1 MSSTKYKSF
10 EVDISDHV
18 ANLVLSRPDELNT
31 MSRDFWVELG
41 DVLEEIN
48 KNSEVRVVVMSSTG
62 KHFCAGMDLSAFSNG
77 VDNIPDEKKPDHARI
92 GEAVYRVA
100 KELQGYIT
108 SLEKIRVPVIAAIH
122 GGCIGGAVDLV
133 TACDIR
139 LASKDAFF
147 CIQEINI
154 GMAADVGTL
163 QRLPKIIPDSKMREM
178 AYTGRRM
185 YADEAKETGLVSDT
199 YESQEEMLAAANEL
213 AKVIA
218 SKSPVAIY
226 GLKAV
231 MNHSRDHSVSEGL
244 EYNALWSGAMLSQ
257 KDMTEAITA
266 NMEKRDA
273 SFNDLVEV
281 KKFNGSDS
289 LAFLKKTGV
298 VAVDLALEYL

>member
-1 MSSTKYKSF
+1 MADKKYKCFQINVTNHIAS
-10 EVDISDHV
+10 
-18 ANLVLSRPDELNT
+18 LVLSRPDELNT

-48 KNSEVRVVVMSSTG
+48 KDSDIRVVVMSSTG
-62 KHFCAGMDLSAFSNG
+62 KHFCAGMDLNAFSNG
-77 VDNIPDEKKPDHARI
+77 VDNIPDDKKPDNARI

-100 KELQGYIT
+100 KELQGYIST
-108 SLEKIRVPVIAAIH
+108 LEKIRVPVIAAIH

-139 LASKDAFF
+139 LASSDAFF

-185 YADEAKETGLVSDT
+185 YADEAKDTGLVSDT
-199 YESQEEMLAAANEL
+199 YESQEKMLEAANNL
-213 AKVIA
+213 AKEIA

-231 MNHSRDHSVSEGL
+231 MNYSRDHSVKDSL

-257 KDMTEAITA
+257 KDMTEAMTA
-266 NMEKRDA
+266 NMEKREA
-273 SFNDLVEV
+273 EFNKMVDV
-281 KKFNGSDS
+281 KKFNESES
-289 LAFLKKTGV
+289 
-298 VAVDLALEYL
+298 

>member
-231 MNHSRDHSVSEGL
+231 MNYSRDHSVREGL

-281 KKFNGSDS
+281 KKFNESDS
-289 LAFLKKTGV
+289 
-298 VAVDLALEYL
+298 

>member
-1 MSSTKYKSF
+1 MVDKKYKCFQVS
-10 EVDISDHV
+10 VSNHV

-48 KNSEVRVVVMSSTG
+48 RNSDIRVVVMSSTG
-62 KHFCAGMDLSAFSNG
+62 KHFCAGMDLNAFSNG
-77 VDNIPDEKKPDHARI
+77 VDNIPDDKKPDDARI
-92 GEAVYRVA
+92 GAAVYRVA
-100 KELQGYIT
+100 KELQEYIST
-108 SLEKIRVPVIAAIH
+108 LEKIRVPVIAAIQ

-139 LASKDAFF
+139 LASNDAFF

-163 QRLPKIIPDSKMREM
+163 QRLPRIIPDSKMREM

-185 YADEAKETGLVSDT
+185 YAEEAKDTGLVSDIF
-199 YESQEEMLAAANEL
+199 ESQEKLLEAANKL
-213 AKVIA
+213 ASEIA

-231 MNHSRDHSVSEGL
+231 MNYSRDHTVSESL

-257 KDMTEAITA
+257 KDMAEAMTA
-266 NMEKRDA
+266 NIEKREA
-273 SFNDLVEV
+273 SFNKLVDV
-281 KKFNGSDS
+281 KKFNESDS
-289 LAFLKKTGV
+289 
-298 VAVDLALEYL
+298 

>member
-1 MSSTKYKSF
+1 MGIAKYKSF
-10 EVDISDHV
+10 TVEVADHV
-18 ANLVLSRPDELNT
+18 ASLVLSRPDELNT

-41 DVLEEIN
+41 EVLEEIN
-48 KNSEVRVVVMSSTG
+48 NNSEVRVVIMSSTG

-77 VDNIPDEKKPDHARI
+77 VDNIPDGEKPDHARI

-100 KELQGYIT
+100 KELQGYIS
-108 SLEKIRVPVIAAIH
+108 SLEKIRVPVIAAIQ

-231 MNHSRDHSVSEGL
+231 MNYSRDHSVSEGL

-273 SFNDLVEV
+273 TFNDLVEV
-281 KKFNGSDS
+281 KKFNESDS
-289 LAFLKKTGV
+289 
-298 VAVDLALEYL
+298 

>member
-1 MSSTKYKSF
+1 MSNTKYKSF
-10 EVDISDHV
+10 TIDVSDHV

-31 MSRDFWVELG
+31 MTRDFWVELG

-48 KNSEVRVVVMSSTG
+48 NNAEVRVVVMSSTG

-77 VDNIPDEKKPDHARI
+77 VDNIPDGKKPDHARI

-100 KELQGYIT
+100 KELQGYIST
-108 SLEKIRVPVIAAIH
+108 LEKIRVPVIAAIQ

-199 YESQEEMLAAANEL
+199 YETQEKMLAAANEL

-231 MNHSRDHSVSEGL
+231 MNYSRDHSVNEGL

-266 NMEKRDA
+266 NIEKRDA

-281 KKFNGSDS
+281 KKFNESDS
-289 LAFLKKTGV
+289 
-298 VAVDLALEYL
+298 

>member
-1 MSSTKYKSF
+1 MSKSKYKCF
-10 EVDISDHV
+10 QVDIENHI
-18 ANLVLSRPDELNT
+18 ANLVLSRPNDLNT

-62 KHFCAGMDLSAFSNG
+62 KHFCAGMDLNAFSNG
-77 VDNIPDEKKPDHARI
+77 VDNIPDDKKPDHARI

-100 KELQGYIT
+100 KELQEYIST
-108 SLEKIRVPVIAAIH
+108 LEKIRVPVIAAIH

-139 LASKDAFF
+139 LASDDAFF

-185 YADEAKETGLVSDT
+185 YAGEAKETGLVSDT
-199 YESQEEMLAAANEL
+199 YKSQEDMLKAANSL
-213 AKVIA
+213 AKEIA

-231 MNHSRDHSVSEGL
+231 MNYSRDHSVSESL

-257 KDMTEAITA
+257 KDMTEAMTA
-266 NMEKRDA
+266 NIEKRDA
-273 SFNDLVEV
+273 SFNDLIDV
-281 KKFNGSDS
+281 KKFNETDS
-289 LAFLKKTGV
+289 
-298 VAVDLALEYL
+298 

>member
-1 MSSTKYKSF
+1 MSKKEFSCFKLDVKN
-10 EVDISDHV
+10 HV
-18 ANLVLSRPDELNT
+18 GNLVLSRPDELNT

-41 DVLEEIN
+41 EVLDVIN
-48 KNSEVRVVVMSSTG
+48 RDSDIRVVVMSSTG
-62 KHFCAGMDLSAFSNG
+62 KHFCAGMDLNAFTNG

-100 KELQGYIT
+100 KELQEYIST
-108 SLEKIRVPVIAAIH
+108 LEKIRVPVIAAIH
-122 GGCIGGAVDLV
+122 GGCIGGAVDMV

-139 LASKDAFF
+139 LASDNAFF

-185 YADEAKETGLVSDT
+185 YAEEAKEAGLVSGT
-199 YESQEEMLAAANEL
+199 YGSQEELLEAANKL
-213 AKVIA
+213 ASEIA

-231 MNHSRDHSVSEGL
+231 MNYSRDHNVNDSL

-257 KDMTEAITA
+257 KDMTEQMTA

-273 SFNDLVEV
+273 SFNELVEV
-281 KKFNGSDS
+281 KKFNESNS
-289 LAFLKKTGV
+289 
-298 VAVDLALEYL
+298 

>member
-1 MSSTKYKSF
+1 MNNTKYKSF
-10 EVDISDHV
+10 KVGISDHV
-18 ANLVLSRPDELNT
+18 ANLILSRPDELNT

-100 KELQGYIT
+100 KELQGYIS
-108 SLEKIRVPVIAAIH
+108 SLEKIRVPVIAAIQ

-185 YADEAKETGLVSDT
+185 YADEARETGLVSDT

-231 MNHSRDHSVSEGL
+231 MNYSRDHSVSEGL

-281 KKFNGSDS
+281 KKFNESDS
-289 LAFLKKTGV
+289 
-298 VAVDLALEYL
+298 

>member
-31 MSRDFWVELG
+31 MSRDFWVELD

-154 GMAADVGTL
+154 GMAADAGTL

-231 MNHSRDHSVSEGL
+231 MNYSRDHSVSEGL

-281 KKFNGSDS
+281 KKFNESDS
-289 LAFLKKTGV
+289 
-298 VAVDLALEYL
+298 

>member
-10 EVDISDHV
+10 KVDISDHV

-139 LASKDAFF
+139 LASMDAFF

-231 MNHSRDHSVSEGL
+231 MNYSRDHSVSEGL

-281 KKFNGSDS
+281 KKFNESDS
-289 LAFLKKTGV
+289 
-298 VAVDLALEYL
+298 

>member
-1 MSSTKYKSF
+1 MSNKTYTCFKLS
-10 EVDISDHV
+10 VSDHV

-48 KNSEVRVVVMSSTG
+48 RDSDIRVVVMSSTG
-62 KHFCAGMDLSAFSNG
+62 KHFCAGMDLNAFSNG
-77 VDNIPDEKKPDHARI
+77 VDNIPDGEKPDHARI

-100 KELQGYIT
+100 KELQEYIS

-139 LASKDAFF
+139 LASNDAFF

-185 YADEAKETGLVSDT
+185 YSDEAKDAGLVSDI
-199 YESQEEMLAAANEL
+199 YETQEKMLEAANKL
-213 AKVIA
+213 AKEIA
-218 SKSPVAIY
+218 SKSPIAIY

-231 MNHSRDHSVSEGL
+231 MNYSRDHTVEDSL

-257 KDMTEAITA
+257 KDMTEAMTA
-266 NMEKRDA
+266 NMEKRKGE
-273 SFNDLVEV
+273 FNKMVDV
-281 KKFNGSDS
+281 KKFNESDS
-289 LAFLKKTGV
+289 
-298 VAVDLALEYL
+298 

>member
-1 MSSTKYKSF
+1 MSNKEFNCFKLDV
-10 EVDISDHV
+10 ENHIG
-18 ANLVLSRPDELNT
+18 NLVLSRPDELNT

-41 DVLEEIN
+41 EVLEVIN
-48 KNSEVRVVVMSSTG
+48 RDSDIRVVVMSSTG

-100 KELQGYIT
+100 KELQEYIST
-108 SLEKIRVPVIAAIH
+108 LEKIRVPVIAAIH
-122 GGCIGGAVDLV
+122 GGCIGGAVDMV

-139 LASKDAFF
+139 LASNDAFF

-185 YADEAKETGLVSDT
+185 YAEEAKEAGLVSGT
-199 YESQEEMLAAANEL
+199 YGSQEELLEAANKL
-213 AKVIA
+213 AREIA

-231 MNHSRDHSVSEGL
+231 MNYSRDHNVNDSL

-257 KDMTEAITA
+257 KDMTEQMTA

-273 SFNDLVEV
+273 SFNELVEV
-281 KKFNGSDS
+281 KKFNESNS
-289 LAFLKKTGV
+289 
-298 VAVDLALEYL
+298 

>member
-1 MSSTKYKSF
+1 MADKEYKCF
-10 EVDISDHV
+10 QINVTNHV
-18 ANLVLSRPDELNT
+18 ASLVLSRPDELNT

-48 KNSEVRVVVMSSTG
+48 RNSDIRVVVMSSTG
-62 KHFCAGMDLSAFSNG
+62 KHFCAGMDLNAFANG
-77 VDNIPDEKKPDHARI
+77 VDNIPDDKKPDDARI

-100 KELQGYIT
+100 KELQEYIST
-108 SLEKIRVPVIAAIH
+108 LEKIRVPVIAAIQ
-122 GGCIGGAVDLV
+122 GGCVGGAVDLV

-139 LASKDAFF
+139 LASSDAFF

-163 QRLPKIIPDSKMREM
+163 QRLPRIIPDSKMREM

-185 YADEAKETGLVSDT
+185 YAEEAKDTGLVSDT
-199 YESQEEMLAAANEL
+199 FESQEKLLDAANKL
-213 AKVIA
+213 ANEIA

-231 MNHSRDHSVSEGL
+231 MNYSRDHTVSESL

-257 KDMTEAITA
+257 KDMAEAMTA
-266 NMEKRDA
+266 NMEKREA
-273 SFNDLVEV
+273 SFNKLVDV
-281 KKFNGSDS
+281 KKFNESDS
-289 LAFLKKTGV
+289 
-298 VAVDLALEYL
+298 

>member
-1 MSSTKYKSF
+1 MSIAKYKSF
-10 EVDISDHV
+10 TVDVADHV
-18 ANLVLSRPDELNT
+18 ASLVLSRPDELNT

-41 DVLEEIN
+41 EVLEEIN

-77 VDNIPDEKKPDHARI
+77 VDNIPDGKKPDHARI

-100 KELQGYIT
+100 KELQGYIS
-108 SLEKIRVPVIAAIH
+108 SLEKIRVPVIAAIQ
-122 GGCIGGAVDLV
+122 GCCIGGAVDLV

-185 YADEAKETGLVSDT
+185 YADEARETGLVSDT

-231 MNHSRDHSVSEGL
+231 MNYSRDHSVSEGL

-281 KKFNGSDS
+281 KKFNESDS
-289 LAFLKKTGV
+289 
-298 VAVDLALEYL
+298 

>member
-1 MSSTKYKSF
+1 MSKKEFSCFKLDVKN
-10 EVDISDHV
+10 HV
-18 ANLVLSRPDELNT
+18 GNLVLSRPDELNT

-41 DVLEEIN
+41 EVLDVIN
-48 KNSEVRVVVMSSTG
+48 RDSDIRVVVMSSTG
-62 KHFCAGMDLSAFSNG
+62 KHFCAGMDLNAFTNG
-77 VDNIPDEKKPDHARI
+77 VDNIPDDKKPDHARI

-100 KELQGYIT
+100 KELQEYIST
-108 SLEKIRVPVIAAIH
+108 LEKIRVPVIAAIH
-122 GGCIGGAVDLV
+122 GGCIGGAVDMV

-139 LASKDAFF
+139 LASDDAFF

-185 YADEAKETGLVSDT
+185 YAEEAKEAGLVSGT
-199 YESQEEMLAAANEL
+199 YGSQEELLEAANKL
-213 AKVIA
+213 ASEIA

-231 MNHSRDHSVSEGL
+231 MNYSRDHNVNDSL

-257 KDMTEAITA
+257 KDMTEQMTA

-273 SFNDLVEV
+273 SFNELVEV
-281 KKFNGSDS
+281 KKFNESNS
-289 LAFLKKTGV
+289 
-298 VAVDLALEYL
+298 

>member
-1 MSSTKYKSF
+1 MGIAKYKSF
-10 EVDISDHV
+10 TVEVADHV
-18 ANLVLSRPDELNT
+18 ASLVLSRPDELNT

-41 DVLEEIN
+41 EVLEEIN

-77 VDNIPDEKKPDHARI
+77 VDNIPDGKKPDHARI

-100 KELQGYIT
+100 KELQGYIS
-108 SLEKIRVPVIAAIH
+108 SLEKIRVPVIAAIQ

-231 MNHSRDHSVSEGL
+231 MNYSRDHSVSEGL

-266 NMEKRDA
+266 NIEKRDA
-273 SFNDLVEV
+273 TFNDLVEV
-281 KKFNGSDS
+281 KKFNESDS
-289 LAFLKKTGV
+289 
-298 VAVDLALEYL
+298 